1 MQDIYFRGRQP
12 IPELL
17 RIGLTT
23 DHLAETLRLHP
34 PEKLRGDVYL
44 YVATPQGTRDVAR
57 LLPEEGYTYP
67 VRRDITQRA
76 GALAAYAEVQG
87 ADGMVWHSVPFTL
100 VVAPLPGADK
110 PLDAAQMTAMQQALT
125 ELRKLAARAEAAA
138 ERLEAGGAG
147 GVTPEQYGAAGD
159 GVADDHDA
167 LAAAAEAAV
176 AAEKPLVLEKGKVYR
191 IAQQWQL
198 TDNLTIEGSGAV
210 ILTDIPGMTGPDR
223 AAISIWG
230 RSNDDYI
237 KGITIRNLT
246 IRAAD
251 SCTSNYMLQAARC
264 RGLTLSHMVF
274 DCEPNTQSRSCM
286 DFYGAYEDMLVE
298 NCVFRQ
304 LSAAPEGGVW
314 VRTWTN
320 AVESRNVRFL
330 NCDFLKAGGDEV
342 FAVWGWGGTIKDVL
356 ISGCTFTEIED
367 PAYWVNPRYRPM
379 WFITL
384 GQTGT
389 AQIRFV
395 NNVVRSR
402 RCECAFRLVGANND
416 IIIDNCTID
425 IDQDR
430 DYVPDHDFKDGANP
444 MLAMG
449 NGNAS
454 QRVIRNCRCYFRG
467 DSGRRLTYR
476 MGTIEGCAIDV
487 EGLGGLFAS
496 TILVRNNV
504 INGKNLAGG
513 FNDCTEIR
521 GNKITLTES
530 LPSIFAGYGTAA
542 DNEIDISASYAL
554 QGSPL
559 CGSSWGGSVFSGNR
573 VKWTLGD
580 GSLLR
585 RYQYGDTSAYVR
597 DNRFETNAAL
607 RLADKVTG
615 YLYRQNNFFNGMPEK
630 LFPCTGV
637 AFAEAETTVNYK
649 KRMAAAAEITP
660 ENCTDPVIY
669 TFTGGDELLALTGH
683 GRYTP
688 KADGVVTVTAS
699 CGSYEASQKIK
710 IALLPAPCE
719 SLKLNRTTAKVA
731 VGGETYI
738 KVLFAPYWTTDELV
752 WESTAPEVATVD
764 ATGAVRGAALGNATI
779 RVTCG
784 SLTAECAVAVVGAA
798 ELPVYTDGVW
808 ALDGSVAYVPLP
820 DVGEEHTLYIEMKVD
835 LDTITAK
842 DGYVPLLGTGANGAT
857 GEAPVTLGFMR
868 QNNYPTYD
876 WRTIGADG
884 PGRVRYINTGVW
896 SEEAGAGISY
906 FLKAGGVYNPGSEN
920 ALWPMEL
927 TEGAKVQPYSGVLAF
942 NVGRGDTKVET
953 FATPGELAAALTA
966 GKLHASAAKGY
977 QITKFILYAHDDYV
991 TLEDVLKYR
1000 EGADVD
1006 IRFDA
1011 AGNPVNAGTA
1021 GKLVWSAGVDTEK
1034 PDTDTTAKL
1043 GTAKLGKMALGH

>member
-1 MQDIYFRGRQP
+1 MSGLVTIVPARDAFISVNGVRYALRRGVETRVP
-12 IPELL
+12 PSVVELL
-17 RIGLTT
+17 ENGK
-23 DHLAETLRLHP
+23 RL
-34 PEKLRGDVYL
+34 E
-44 YVATPQGTRDVAR
+44 PQGGRK
-57 LLPEEGYTYP
+57 P
-67 VRRDITQRA
+67 
-76 GALAAYAEVQG
+76 
-87 ADGMVWHSVPFTL
+87 SVTM
-100 VVAPLPGADK
+100 GGG
-110 PLDAAQMTAMQQALT
+110 
-125 ELRKLAARAEAAA
+125 AA
-138 ERLEAGGAG
+138 E

-167 LAAAAEAAV
+167 LVMAAEAAV

-198 TDNLTIEGSGAV
+198 VDNLTIEGSGAV

-223 AAISIWG
+223 AAIFIWG

-251 SCTSNYMLQAARC
+251 NCTSNYMLQAARC

-274 DCEPNTQSRSCM
+274 DCEPNAQSRSCM

-367 PAYWVNPRYRPM
+367 PAYWTNPRYRPM

-389 AQIRFV
+389 AQIRFT

-430 DYVPDHDFKDGANP
+430 DYVPDHNFNSGANP
-444 MLAMG
+444 MLAQG
-449 NGNAS
+449 NSNAS

-530 LPSIFAGYGTAA
+530 QPSIFAGYGTAA

-554 QGSPL
+554 QGSPM

-607 RLADKVTG
+607 RLADKVSG
-615 YLYRQNNFFNGMPEK
+615 YLYRQNNYFNGMPEK
-630 LFPCTGV
+630 LFPCTGIT
-637 AFAEAETTVNYK
+637 FAEAETTVNYK

-683 GRYTP
+683 GKYTP

-699 CGSYEASQKIK
+699 CGSYEASQKIR

-731 VGGETYI
+731 VGGETYV
-738 KVLFAPYWTTDELV
+738 KVLFSPYWTTDELV
-752 WESTAPEVATVD
+752 WESTAPEIATVD
-764 ATGAVRGAALGNATI
+764 TTGAVRGVALGNATI

-784 SLTAECAVAVVGAA
+784 SLTAECAVAVVNASQM
-798 ELPVYTDGVW
+798 PVYTDGVW

-820 DVGEEHTLYIEMKVD
+820 DVGEEHTLYIEMQVD
-835 LDTITAK
+835 LDTITEK
-842 DGYVPLLGTGANGAT
+842 DGYVPLFGTGANGAT
-857 GEAPVTLGFMR
+857 GEAPVSLAFMR

-876 WRTIGADG
+876 WHTIGADG

-896 SEEAGAGISY
+896 SEETGAYIGY
-906 FLKAGGVYNPGSEN
+906 FLKADGVYNPGGEN

-927 TEGAKVQPYSGVLAF
+927 TEGAEVQPYSGVLAF
-942 NVGRGDTKVET
+942 NVAPADGDARVET
-953 FATPGELAAALTA
+953 FEQPSDLAAALEA
-966 GKLHASAAKGY
+966 GKLHASTAKGY

-1021 GKLVWSAGVDTEK
+1021 GKLVWSKGTDAEE
-1034 PDTDTTAKL
+1034 PDTSAVLGKGKL
-1043 GTAKLGKMALGH
+1043 GEMKL

>member
-17 RIGLTT
+17 RVGLTT

-67 VRRDITQRA
+67 VRRDIMQRA
-76 GALAAYAEVQG
+76 GTLAAYAEVQG

-251 SCTSNYMLQAARC
+251 NCTSNYMLQAARC

-304 LSAAPEGGVW
+304 LSAAPEGGIW

-330 NCDFLKAGGDEV
+330 NCDFLKAGG
-342 FAVWGWGGTIKDVL
+342 
-356 ISGCTFTEIED
+356 
-367 PAYWVNPRYRPM
+367 
-379 WFITL
+379 
-384 GQTGT
+384 
-389 AQIRFV
+389 
-395 NNVVRSR
+395 
-402 RCECAFRLVGANND
+402 
-416 IIIDNCTID
+416 
-425 IDQDR
+425 
-430 DYVPDHDFKDGANP
+430 
-444 MLAMG
+444 
-449 NGNAS
+449 
-454 QRVIRNCRCYFRG
+454 
-467 DSGRRLTYR
+467 
-476 MGTIEGCAIDV
+476 
-487 EGLGGLFAS
+487 
-496 TILVRNNV
+496 
-504 INGKNLAGG
+504 
-513 FNDCTEIR
+513 
-521 GNKITLTES
+521 
-530 LPSIFAGYGTAA
+530 
-542 DNEIDISASYAL
+542 
-554 QGSPL
+554 
-559 CGSSWGGSVFSGNR
+559 
-573 VKWTLGD
+573 
-580 GSLLR
+580 
-585 RYQYGDTSAYVR
+585 
-597 DNRFETNAAL
+597 
-607 RLADKVTG
+607 
-615 YLYRQNNFFNGMPEK
+615 
-630 LFPCTGV
+630 
-637 AFAEAETTVNYK
+637 
-649 KRMAAAAEITP
+649 
-660 ENCTDPVIY
+660 
-669 TFTGGDELLALTGH
+669 
-683 GRYTP
+683 
-688 KADGVVTVTAS
+688 
-699 CGSYEASQKIK
+699 
-710 IALLPAPCE
+710 
-719 SLKLNRTTAKVA
+719 
-731 VGGETYI
+731 
-738 KVLFAPYWTTDELV
+738 
-752 WESTAPEVATVD
+752 
-764 ATGAVRGAALGNATI
+764 
-779 RVTCG
+779 
-784 SLTAECAVAVVGAA
+784 
-798 ELPVYTDGVW
+798 
-808 ALDGSVAYVPLP
+808 
-820 DVGEEHTLYIEMKVD
+820 
-835 LDTITAK
+835 
-842 DGYVPLLGTGANGAT
+842 
-857 GEAPVTLGFMR
+857 
-868 QNNYPTYD
+868 
-876 WRTIGADG
+876 
-884 PGRVRYINTGVW
+884 
-896 SEEAGAGISY
+896 
-906 FLKAGGVYNPGSEN
+906 VYNPGSEN

-927 TEGAKVQPYSGVLAF
+927 TEGAEVQPYSGVLAF
-942 NVGRGDTKVET
+942 NVASGDAKVET

-1011 AGNPVNAGTA
+1011 AGNPVNAGTS
-1021 GKLVWSAGVDTEK
+1021 GKLVWSKGTDAEE
-1034 PDTDTTAKL
+1034 PDTSAVLGKGKL
-1043 GTAKLGKMALGH
+1043 GEMRL